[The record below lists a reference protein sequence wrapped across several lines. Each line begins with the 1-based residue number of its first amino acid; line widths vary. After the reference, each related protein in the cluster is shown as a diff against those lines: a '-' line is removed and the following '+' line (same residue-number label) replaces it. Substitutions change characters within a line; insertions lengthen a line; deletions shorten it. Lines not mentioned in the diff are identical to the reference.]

1 MKKTKTSKNKP
12 NICVVTHPTGTPVVQ
27 TILGNFI
34 DYLLPSSIKLFAIT
48 GKFFYNNTN
57 NTHIKIIEIKYNRK
71 INEII
76 LSKIFKEILI
86 QLRISLNISKISNDI
101 DIVYFYIGTRLDL
114 LPMLAAKLLGKKTV
128 LFVTGPASKGA
139 ELQYDKMLFGIG
151 RIMRHIFRILELINF
166 SLADRIDIETK
177 NIISFTGLN
186 RYKHKISINGARY
199 IDLDNFKIKEDL
211 KNKKNL
217 IGYISR
223 LSIEKGVLN
232 FAKAIPL
239 ILKEKSDLEFLIGGD
254 GPLFDE
260 INEELKNNGS
270 YDKVKFTG
278 WIPHNELPNYLNEL
292 KLILLPSYSEGLPGI
307 VQEGMA
313 CGAVVLATPVGSI
326 PDVIKD
332 GETGFILEDN
342 SPECI
347 AKNVIRALEHPNL
360 EEIVK
365 NARNLIE
372 EEYSYEVMVRKCRD
386 SLDELMR

>member
-71 INEII
+71 INELI

-186 RYKHKISINGARY
+186 RYRHKISINGAMY

-292 KLILLPSYSEGLPGI
+292 KLILLPSYSEGLPAI